1 MHAAA
6 FDHIEADRYLD
17 SCSLVDSSLPVDYL
31 AVQKSR
37 NSWPEGLR
45 TLVCGIMLKRHIM
58 AGLVLA
64 FLAACPSLSWAD
76 FAARVVT
83 VHEGD
88 RLTIRHDGHSETI
101 YLKDIDCPE
110 LKQPYGK
117 QAKHAI
123 AAYVGNREVVVRA
136 LKRDR
141 NGRATA
147 EILLQDGR
155 NVGHELVK
163 EGLAWSRPDTTEG
176 RSLGD
181 VEQLARAERKGLW
194 SEPDPV
200 PPWKWKATKKTSWKY
215 SN

>member
-1 MHAAA
+1 MKH
-6 FDHIEADRYLD
+6 
-17 SCSLVDSSLPVDYL
+17 
-31 AVQKSR
+31 
-37 NSWPEGLR
+37 
-45 TLVCGIMLKRHIM
+45 HIM

-64 FLAACPSLSWAD
+64 FVATCPSLSWAD
-76 FAARVVT
+76 FGARVVA

-88 RLTIRHDGHSETI
+88 HLTIHHEGRSETI

-117 QAKHAI
+117 QAKHAS

-141 NGRATA
+141 DGRATA

-155 NVGHELVK
+155 NVGHELLK
-163 EGLAWSRPDTTEG
+163 EGLAWWQ
-176 RSLGD
+176 RSASNDASLE
-181 VEQLARAERKGLW
+181 VLEELARASRKGLW
-194 SEPDPV
+194 ADSNPV
-200 PPWKWKATKKTSWKY
+200 PPWKWKAPKKTSRKY

>member
-1 MHAAA
+1 
-6 FDHIEADRYLD
+6 
-17 SCSLVDSSLPVDYL
+17 
-31 AVQKSR
+31 
-37 NSWPEGLR
+37 
-45 TLVCGIMLKRHIM
+45 MLKHHIT
-58 AGLVLA
+58 ACLVLVFVA
-64 FLAACPSLSWAD
+64 TCPALTWAD
-76 FAARVVT
+76 FGARVVT

-88 RLTIRHDGHSETI
+88 RLTIHHEGRSETI
-101 YLKDIDCPE
+101 YLKGIDCPE

-117 QAKHAI
+117 QAKHAT
-123 AAYVGNREVVVRA
+123 AAYLGNREVVVRA

-141 NGRATA
+141 DGRATA

-155 NVGHELVK
+155 NVAHELVK

-194 SEPDPV
+194 SEPNPV
-200 PPWKWKATKKTSWKY
+200 PPWKWKATKTSRKY